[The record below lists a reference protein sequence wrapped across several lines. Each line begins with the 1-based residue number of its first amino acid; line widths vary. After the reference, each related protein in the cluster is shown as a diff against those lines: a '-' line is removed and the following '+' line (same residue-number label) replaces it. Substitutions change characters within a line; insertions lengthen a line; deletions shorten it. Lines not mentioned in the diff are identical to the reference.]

1 MGVPG
6 HSSDEP
12 EAVDRLKAPAG
23 IAASWRLRRRI
34 QQMGAERSRSSLTDS
49 ELGVLSQNGEDGVI
63 QELLRRV
70 GVRSEY
76 FVEFGTGSGEQ
87 GNCVL
92 LADHYGWNGLFI
104 ESAAEDYSR
113 LERKY
118 RSNPRITTLRAL
130 VTPTT
135 IEPLLRDAGVPPGFD
150 LLSIDIDGNDFWVW
164 QAMRSFKP
172 RVVVIEYNANLA
184 LESQVVMPHDDR
196 HAWDGTD
203 YFGASLGAYRRLA
216 SEKGYAF
223 VHTERTGTNAF
234 FVSRDERDAVATFA
248 EPPTH
253 TANYFCRGIRLPRD
267 PHRRLFR
274 DLTTGRLIDAD
285 R

>member
-135 IEPLLRDAGVPPGFD
+135 IEPLLTPARIEHLGRPRLKRLWLKP
-150 LLSIDIDGNDFWVW
+150 SIAFCISRTV
-164 QAMRSFKP
+164 
-172 RVVVIEYNANLA
+172 L
-184 LESQVVMPHDDR
+184 
-196 HAWDGTD
+196 T
-203 YFGASLGAYRRLA
+203 ASRA
-216 SEKGYAF
+216 
-223 VHTERTGTNAF
+223 
-234 FVSRDERDAVATFA
+234 
-248 EPPTH
+248 
-253 TANYFCRGIRLPRD
+253 
-267 PHRRLFR
+267 
-274 DLTTGRLIDAD
+274 
-285 R
+285 

>member
-1 MGVPG
+1 M
-6 HSSDEP
+6 
-12 EAVDRLKAPAG
+12 
-23 IAASWRLRRRI
+23 
-34 QQMGAERSRSSLTDS
+34 
-49 ELGVLSQNGEDGVI
+49 
-63 QELLRRV
+63 
-70 GVRSEY
+70 
-76 FVEFGTGSGEQ
+76 
-87 GNCVL
+87 L

-216 SEKGYAF
+216 SEKGS
-223 VHTERTGTNAF
+223 G
-234 FVSRDERDAVATFA
+234 DA
-248 EPPTH
+248 
-253 TANYFCRGIRLPRD
+253 RLPE
-267 PHRRLFR
+267 PFL
-274 DLTTGRLIDAD
+274 GE
-285 R
+285 